1 MPFSSV
7 TLVQALVW
15 LHSET
20 VQGAEKTESLPLNK
34 IISFQP
40 GQFPEQDLCEAQR
53 YQG

>member
-1 MPFSSV
+1 MLFSSV
-7 TLVQALVW
+7 TLVQALLW
-15 LHSET
+15 LHSEM

-40 GQFPEQDLCEAQR
+40 GQFPEQGLCEAQR